1 MSAKRERRKVSS
13 ENGRKP
19 GSCCCARSYIIIYGA
34 GRKDRIYTA
43 KWKRKSVRMWGK
55 WVKEKRQAG
64 EIERGK
70 SLSFD
75 TAYKILDKLSAL
87 WWSGLGGK
95 RSLDN
100 NQGALR
106 VSRQKSR
113 QQAAGCK
120 RGRHC
125 RDNGPRNYSG
135 RKNDGNMRVWKSP
148 RWRLWGRLVREKK
161 GERSYRCTQRQ
172 SKEKWVG

>member
-75 TAYKILDKLSAL
+75 TAYKILDKLSTL

-95 RSLDN
+95 RSLDD

-113 QQAAGCK
+113 QQAAKGEDTVETMGQATIVG
-120 RGRHC
+120 GRTMETC
-125 RDNGPRNYSG
+125 ESG
-135 RKNDGNMRVWKSP
+135 RVQGGDCEG
-148 RWRLWGRLVREKK
+148 G
-161 GERSYRCTQRQ
+161 
-172 SKEKWVG
+172 